1 VAPVAS
7 DLPVG
12 APHGIKPKLLMGVE
26 GLLPGPL
33 GPFAGLAAA
42 RDGTVFIAAD
52 GEGSILRLRADGG

>member
-1 VAPVAS
+1 MHRTGQQALISGSPRIRPNMS
-7 DLPVG
+7 LP
-12 APHGIKPKLLMGVE
+12 LE
-26 GLLPGPL
+26 RPL